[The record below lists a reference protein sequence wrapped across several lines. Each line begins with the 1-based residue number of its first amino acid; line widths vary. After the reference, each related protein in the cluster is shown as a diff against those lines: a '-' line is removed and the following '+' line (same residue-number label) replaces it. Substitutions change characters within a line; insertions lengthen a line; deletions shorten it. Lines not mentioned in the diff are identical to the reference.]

1 MGRIAL
7 DVASHRFAGGPLLFP
22 GSPFTFAGSCSCTE
36 RFCDAE
42 PTVPCCEGP
51 FLPPGAPLIP
61 APEFWALGA
70 VETVPDVSARF
81 ASPGIREAE
90 PGLSCSPTYPDAPE
104 FCVLMPLSASFWRL
118 CDGVVCWAMA
128 GPVTLEIATSAA
140 NANSRMM
147 KVPP

>member
-1 MGRIAL
+1 MEMPHTVAEVGRIAL
-7 DVASHRFAGGPLLFP
+7 HVASHRFAGGPLLFP

-36 RFCDAE
+36 RFCEAE

-70 VETVPDVSARF
+70 VETAPDVSALL

-104 FCVLMPLSASFWRL
+104 FCVLMPLSASFWSLWRRL
-118 CDGVVCWAMA
+118 LGNGW
-128 GPVTLEIATSAA
+128 
-140 NANSRMM
+140 SRHTGDRHECCEC
-147 KVPP
+147 